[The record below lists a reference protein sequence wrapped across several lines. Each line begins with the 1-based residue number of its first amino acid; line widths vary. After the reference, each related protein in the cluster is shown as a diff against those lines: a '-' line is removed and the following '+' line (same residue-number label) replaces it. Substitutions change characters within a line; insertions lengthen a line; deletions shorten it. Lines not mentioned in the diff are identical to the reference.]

1 MCTTAES
8 TSKGRNVESVSA
20 SAPVEGNVVQ
30 DLLMPLTG
38 KSRARVPD
46 IDKGAAE
53 VVAAAFVLVV
63 FVDDETLVDVVL
75 AVDDVFVDT
84 LVVEVAVDAA
94 EVDAAEVDAL
104 TTFMVAFEEVAV
116 VVTARAGQ
124 ALRRTGRAEANARRH
139 ARKKR

>member
-1 MCTTAES
+1 
-8 TSKGRNVESVSA
+8 
-20 SAPVEGNVVQ
+20 
-30 DLLMPLTG
+30 MPLTG

-94 EVDAAEVDAL
+94 EVDAL

>member
-63 FVDDETLVDVVL
+63 FVDDEALVDVVL

-94 EVDAAEVDAL
+94 EVDAL
-104 TTFMVAFEEVAV
+104 TTFMLALEEVAV